1 MKKEMGPGPEMVPLD
16 PAAMNTEAA
25 KELVAAIY
33 KGICQELI
41 HAYVTRSD
49 LNIRRC
55 EREIRANRYG
65 MFDDPDGL
73 IRGCRKRAGV

>member
-1 MKKEMGPGPEMVPLD
+1 MKKDMEPGPEMTPLD
-16 PAAMNTEAA
+16 PEAMDTEAA
-25 KELVAAIY
+25 KDLVTAMY

-41 HAYVTRSD
+41 HAYITESD

-65 MFDDPDGL
+65 MFDDPEGL